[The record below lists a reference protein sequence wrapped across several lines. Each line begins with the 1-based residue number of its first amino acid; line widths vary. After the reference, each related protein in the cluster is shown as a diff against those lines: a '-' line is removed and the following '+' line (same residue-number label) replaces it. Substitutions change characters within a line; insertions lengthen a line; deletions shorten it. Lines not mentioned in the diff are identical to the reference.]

1 MASTRG
7 RKRWFEVLK
16 RTTGLDQGEP
26 RPALDD
32 AALWSAHERIAKSLS
47 DSDRLAERVTAA
59 AARQRTSFDAARER
73 ALHLEGELRAVPH
86 DVDELRAVAQ
96 KLEVLALNA
105 GLEGA
110 RTADAHGR
118 ALSLLAE
125 DIRAQLTRAN
135 DSLHDL
141 DLRMTEVRHT
151 VDDLALKLEAQSR
164 EVQELGQDANLLK
177 AASSQ
182 GVNAS
187 AELELRLRKATGIDP
202 AVAKLVAAAGDHAK
216 GLLAALTNLDGAGAS
231 DAARSLAPTLAP
243 VLRVL
248 HAMGAELEVDSER
261 TGGQ

>member
-1 MASTRG
+1 MASSRG

-32 AALWSAHERIAKSLS
+32 AALWAAHERIAKSLS
-47 DSDRLAERVTAA
+47 DADRLAERVTAA
-59 AARQRTSFDAARER
+59 SARQRTSFDATRER
-73 ALHLEGELRAVPH
+73 TLQVEGELRAVPH
-86 DVDELRAVAQ
+86 DLDELRSVAQ

-118 ALSLLAE
+118 ALTLLAE
-125 DIRAQLTRAN
+125 DIRAQLVRAN
-135 DSLHDL
+135 DALHDL
-141 DLRMTEVRHT
+141 DARMSEVKHT
-151 VDDLALKLEAQSR
+151 VDDVIVKLDTQSKD
-164 EVQELGQDANLLK
+164 VQELGQDANLLK
-177 AASSQ
+177 AATSL
-182 GVNAS
+182 GVAAT

-202 AVAKLVAAAGDHAK
+202 AIAKLVAAAGDHAK

-248 HAMGAELEVDSER
+248 HSMGAELEVDSER
-261 TGGQ
+261 TGG

>member
-1 MASTRG
+1 MASPRG

-16 RTTGLDQGEP
+16 RTTGLDQGEL

-47 DSDRLAERVTAA
+47 DADRLTERVTGA
-59 AARQRTSFDAARER
+59 AARQRTSFDAVRER
-73 ALHLEGELRAVPH
+73 TLHLESELRAVPS
-86 DVDELRAVAQ
+86 DLEELRSVAQ

-118 ALSLLAE
+118 ALTLLAE
-125 DIRAQLTRAN
+125 EIRTQLTRTN
-135 DSLHDL
+135 DALDDL
-141 DLRMTEVRHT
+141 DARIAEVGHT
-151 VDDLALKLEAQSR
+151 TADVSSKLDAQSK
-164 EVQELGQDANLLK
+164 EVQELGQEANQLK
-177 AASSQ
+177 TSTSQ
-182 GVNAS
+182 GVLAA

-202 AVAKLVAAAGDHAK
+202 AVAKLIAAASDHAK
-216 GLLAALTNLDGAGAS
+216 GLVAALTNLDGAGAS

-248 HAMGAELEVDSER
+248 NAMGADVEVDSER
-261 TGGQ
+261 TGG